1 MIRKISFIVT
11 FMILVSGIVSAQT
24 AQDGLAL
31 LNQKDF
37 NGAKKI
43 FASLLK
49 SDPKNAAAY
58 YGMGEY
64 YFYTGKADSA
74 KVFYQQGVD
83 ANSSYAY
90 NYAGL
95 GKVSA
100 STDPTVAADYFK
112 TAIKKAKKDAGPVVA
127 IAKYY
132 YDLNPRNL
140 VEARKYTDQAIAIDG
155 KSAAA
160 YFLDGQIDIA
170 ENKASDAALNFDR
183 AIFFDPKN
191 LDAHVY
197 ASQIMATTR
206 NLNKAIEYLNNAL
219 AVNPKYWKAYKA
231 LGELYYDNG
240 KYAES
245 VNNFAIYFKNVPQD
259 EDVTHYAYSLFFN
272 KQYDEANNLL
282 QGLLKK
288 NPNDYVLLRLLA
300 YISYETKDYQNGKS
314 VMERYFTLVPQ
325 DKILDDDYAYYGKM
339 LSATGQDSLAIQYYN
354 RALEKDTA
362 QFQLYD
368 EIAKSYKQMNNMDQ
382 SLFYNNMYIQ
392 KKPNKTVADYFNL
405 GKGYY
410 IAANM
415 LPDSIPADSLKKIE
429 YAQTADSIFSKV
441 EELAPNSYLGSFWR
455 ARSNSLMDP
464 DAIKGL
470 SKPYYDKA
478 MEILSKD
485 ADKYKKEIS
494 EVYTFMGFYFFQQKD
509 DKMASEYWN
518 KLLEIDPNNKG
529 AMDGLNYI
537 EKKKKGANAA
547 K

>member
-11 FMILVSGIVSAQT
+11 LMILISGIVSAQT

-74 KVFYQQGVD
+74 KVFYQEGID

-100 STDPTVAADYFK
+100 STDPTAAADYFK
-112 TAIKKAKKDAGPVVA
+112 NAIKKAKKDAGPVVA

-132 YDLNPRNL
+132 YELNPRNL

-191 LDAHVY
+191 LDAYVY

-206 NLNKAIEYLNNAL
+206 NLNKATEYLNNAL

-272 KQYDEANNLL
+272 KQFDEANNLL

-300 YISYETKDYQNGKS
+300 YISYETKDYQNGRA

-325 DKILDDDYAYYGKM
+325 DKILDEDYAYYGKM

-354 RALEKDTA
+354 RALDKDSSKI
-362 QFQLYD
+362 QLYD
-368 EIAKSYKQMNNMDQ
+368 DIARSYRQLKQFDQ
-382 SLFYNNMYIQ
+382 ALAYNTKYVD
-392 KKPNKTVADYFNL
+392 KKPNKTTVDYFNL
-405 GKGYY
+405 AKSYY
-410 IAANM
+410 SIASG
-415 LPDSIPADSLKKIE
+415 LKPDSIPSDSIKQKEYYMMADSLFG
-429 YAQTADSIFSKV
+429 QV
-441 EELAPNSYLGSFWR
+441 EVYSPTSYLGSFWR
-455 ARSNSLMDP
+455 ARVNSQIDKETTL
-464 DAIKGL
+464 GL
-470 SKPYYDKA
+470 AKPYYEKA
-478 MEILSKD
+478 LEMLIKD
-485 ADKYKKEIS
+485 PAKYKKEIS
-494 EVYTFMGFYFFQQKD
+494 EIYSYLAFYYYVKEDNATSIDFWKKVLELDPENQK
-509 DKMASEYWN
+509 AQ
-518 KLLEIDPNNKG
+518 G
-529 AMDGLNYI
+529 AISAL
-537 EKKKKGANAA
+537 EKKKN
-547 K
+547 